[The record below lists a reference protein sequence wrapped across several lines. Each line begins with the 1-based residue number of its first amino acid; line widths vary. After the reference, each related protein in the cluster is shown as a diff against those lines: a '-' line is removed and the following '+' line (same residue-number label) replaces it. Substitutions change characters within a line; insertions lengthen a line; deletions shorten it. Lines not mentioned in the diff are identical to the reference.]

1 MEINIEQNENQLNV
15 ILKGRLDTVTS
26 KELLDKLTIEIRKGN
41 NIIFDFNDLD
51 YLSSA
56 GLRALV
62 LFKKEAQQTGNKIE
76 ILNANEMVKDIFKT
90 TGFDK
95 ILNVNQ

>member
-95 ILNVNQ
+95 ILNVK

>member
-1 MEINIEQNENQLNV
+1 MEIETTQNENQLSV
-15 ILKGRLDTVTS
+15 VLTGRLDTVTS
-26 KELLDKLTIEIRKGN
+26 KELLEKLTIEERKGKDVV
-41 NIIFDFNDLD
+41 FDFKSLD

-62 LFKKEAQQTGNKIE
+62 FFKKEAQQTGNKVE

-95 ILNVNQ
+95 ILNVK